1 MELFIVLVFLFII
14 GKIIKWVINN
24 AYIFENAI
32 KNGLSM
38 ILPYVVSYFVLVF
51 FHIST
56 YPNLISKKIILQ
68 LEHEKDRRTKR
79 RR

>member
-1 MELFIVLVFLFII
+1 MDKLLIVWSSGDEEVA
-14 GKIIKWVINN
+14 KK
-24 AYIFENAI
+24 
-32 KNGLSM
+32 M
-38 ILPYVVSYFVLVF
+38 VLLYSSV
-51 FHIST
+51 IST

>member
-51 FHIST
+51 FHIPLDFALLGPIALGTFHIFNNDS
-56 YPNLISKKIILQ
+56 
-68 LEHEKDRRTKR
+68 
-79 RR
+79 

>member
-1 MELFIVLVFLFII
+1 MAYPNTIAELIQPKVLNYL
-14 GKIIKWVINN
+14 
-24 AYIFENAI
+24 
-32 KNGLSM
+32 
-38 ILPYVVSYFVLVF
+38 
-51 FHIST
+51 ST